1 MFVPAGEPQ
10 VVTTPLVPSAH
21 VTPEDRMSMIA
32 GAIEQLAQRS
42 EAASTSQEVDVVL
55 SDLHRARREWGAE
68 SFDAVLGGTDRWQ
81 AWLEKLQRRR
91 QMR

>member
-1 MFVPAGEPQ
+1 M
-10 VVTTPLVPSAH
+10 TL
-21 VTPEDRMSMIA
+21 IA
-32 GAIEQLAQRS
+32 GAIQQLVQRS

-68 SFDAVLGGTDRWQ
+68 SFDAVLGGTDLWQ

-91 QMR
+91 HSR